1 MQPCRC
7 ILGLQSRTRRMSSC
21 LSQHS
26 PYACTSLLSQTTL
39 TLTRPRMYV
48 TGGRSGLR
56 VVAGEGRSANRTRWS
71 AKDMSAQ
78 QSNLIAP
85 KTPSDE
91 GYAAELVWQASQ
103 DLQPT
108 FAGIDQLVGQNLRRV
123 QAAMQ
128 RHRIGPHHFS
138 GSTGYG
144 HGDLGREAYDEVLAD
159 VLGAEA
165 ALGRVQFVSGTHA
178 IATALYALLR
188 PGDELLAVAGRP
200 YDTME
205 EVIGLRGT
213 QGHGSLLEWGVT
225 YQELPLA
232 EQGLIDWD
240 ALRTALTPQTKVAL
254 IQRSCGYASR
264 PTLDLAEIDMA
275 VQVIKSQQ
283 PDCLVVVDNC
293 YGEFTDTKEPCAVGA
308 DLCMGS
314 LIKNPGG
321 TIVTGGGYVAGKAH
335 LVRAAQARLTAPGVG
350 MDAGCVPG
358 DTVRLMMQ
366 GLFLAP
372 QMVGEALKGGR
383 LLAQVMSQAGYP
395 CTPMQGLPT
404 PHSFITAVHLGSSAK
419 MTAFCRAVQRCCPI
433 GSYIQPIPGITPGY
447 KDEVIFADGTF
458 IDGSTSELSADGPI
472 RPPYTVYCQGGTHW
486 THWAFALESALEAI
500 QTVHD

>member
-1 MQPCRC
+1 
-7 ILGLQSRTRRMSSC
+7 MSLC
-21 LSQHS
+21 LSQHT
-26 PYACTSLLSQTTL
+26 PYACTSLLSHTTL
-39 TLTRPRMYV
+39 TVTRP
-48 TGGRSGLR
+48 GSHASGRRAGLR
-56 VVAGEGRSANRTRWS
+56 VVAGEGRSANRTKWT
-71 AKDMSAQ
+71 AKDKSAEQ
-78 QSNLIAP
+78 PNLKTP

-91 GYAAELVWQASQ
+91 GYAAEVVWQASQ
-103 DLQPT
+103 DLQPM

-165 ALGRVQFVSGTHA
+165 ALGRIQFVSGTHA
-178 IATALYALLR
+178 IATALYAILR

-225 YQELPLA
+225 YRELPLA

-240 ALRTALTPQTKVAL
+240 ALRVGLTPQTKVAL

-264 PTLDLAEIDMA
+264 PTLDIAEIDMA
-275 VQVIKSQQ
+275 VQIIKSQQ
-283 PDCLVVVDNC
+283 PGCLVVVDNC

-321 TIVTGGGYVAGKAH
+321 TVVTGGGYVAGKAH
-335 LVRAAQARLTAPGVG
+335 LVKAAQARLTAPGVG

-383 LLAQVMSQAGYP
+383 LIAQVMSQAGYP

-404 PHSFITAVHLGSSAK
+404 PHSFITAVHLGSPAK

-433 GSYIQPIPGITPGY
+433 GSYIQPIPGVTPGY

-500 QTVHD
+500 QAVHD